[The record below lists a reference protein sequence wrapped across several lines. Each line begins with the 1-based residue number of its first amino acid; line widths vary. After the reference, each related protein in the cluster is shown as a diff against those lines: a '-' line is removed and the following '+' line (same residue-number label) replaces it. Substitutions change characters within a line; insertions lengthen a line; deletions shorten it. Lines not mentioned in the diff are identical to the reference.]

1 MRICTIRQPWLLY
14 ITPIRTI
21 SFALRMSILKR
32 FQFPLHIQVI
42 RLLCAISYSL
52 IPRPSPAPS
61 FDHLQHTQQL
71 VSSSTGTPQAVWI
84 DWVECQVPLRW
95 ALSLPADLW
104 SVLLCSEG
112 TTHDHTSYVRFVS
125 SGIATPGH
133 GLGSFF
139 LCILQCSICRIWV
152 GAVIPCKWRPIWR
165 FFLVSLIP
173 VSCLETT

>member
-71 VSSSTGTPQAVWI
+71 VSSSTGTSQAVWI

-95 ALSLPADLW
+95 ALPLPADLW
-104 SVLLCSEG
+104 SLLLCSEG
-112 TTHDHTSYVRFVS
+112 TTHDHTSYVKFVPMQWHS
-125 SGIATPGH
+125 YTRVWIGFIFLWTLQMKHMVRGSDSLKMATH
-133 GLGSFF
+133 L
-139 LCILQCSICRIWV
+139 I
-152 GAVIPCKWRPIWR
+152 

-173 VSCLETT
+173 VSCL